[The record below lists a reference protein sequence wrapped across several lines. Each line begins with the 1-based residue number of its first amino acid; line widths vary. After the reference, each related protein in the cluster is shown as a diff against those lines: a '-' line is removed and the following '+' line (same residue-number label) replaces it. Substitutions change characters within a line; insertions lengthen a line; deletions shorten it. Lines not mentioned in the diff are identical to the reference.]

1 MKRFMMGFVLT
12 MAPVILLLSTL
23 AALPDLCLI
32 LFLIFPP
39 LVLICLLPV
48 AGLLPLDFQ
57 TFL

>member
-1 MKRFMMGFVLT
+1 MKRFMMGLVLT

>member
-12 MAPVILLLSTL
+12 IAPVILLLSTL